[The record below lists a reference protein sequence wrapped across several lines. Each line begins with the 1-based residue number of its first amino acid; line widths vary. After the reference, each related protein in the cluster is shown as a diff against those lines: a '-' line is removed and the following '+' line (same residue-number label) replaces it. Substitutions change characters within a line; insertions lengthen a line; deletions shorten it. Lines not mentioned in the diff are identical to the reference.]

1 MRPWMPAVP
10 ALLSA
15 ACLFAAAGAGAAG
28 GIYFTERGAESVVP
42 VSVERAADATQRAFD
57 ALKIRKT
64 KVETQD
70 EGAAQKRQ
78 ISGTAADRELT
89 VSLSTE
95 QQGSTKVQVVA
106 RKSLVT
112 WDKDYARSVLQQIV
126 AFSK

>member
-1 MRPWMPAVP
+1 MIVTGG
-10 ALLSA
+10 
-15 ACLFAAAGAGAAG
+15 CVVAAAGAGAAG

-42 VSVERAADATQRAFD
+42 VPLERAADATQRAFD
-57 ALKIRKT
+57 ELKIQKT

-70 EGAAQKRQ
+70 AGAERRRQ
-78 ISGTAADRELT
+78 VSGTAAERDVT

-95 QQGSTKVQVVA
+95 QEGSTKVQVLA

-112 WDKDYARSVLQQIV
+112 WDRDYARAILEKIV